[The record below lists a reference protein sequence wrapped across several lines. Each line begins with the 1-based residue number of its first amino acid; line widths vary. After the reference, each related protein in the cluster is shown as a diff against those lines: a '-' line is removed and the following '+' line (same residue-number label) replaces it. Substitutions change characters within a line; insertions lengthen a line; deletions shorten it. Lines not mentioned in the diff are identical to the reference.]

1 MRLADDITIVIAGEE
16 IQLRPSL
23 RYAIRLERREG
34 SFQKLLKEVM
44 DGSLTAACDV
54 IRDHTDLDFLENRI
68 LDALPTLN
76 APLMHYIAQCA
87 GVDGD
92 DAPAKASKVG
102 KPAKSVPF
110 REYLHSLFKLG
121 TGWLGWTPDET
132 LDATPAEIQ
141 LAYEG
146 RLDMLKAIYGGK
158 DQKTA
163 PDADMPLEAKFKSIF
178 GGIGT
183 VKEAT

>member
-23 RYAIRLERREG
+23 HHAIRLERREG
-34 SFQKLLKEVM
+34 SFQKLLRDIM

-68 LDALPTLN
+68 LDALPDLK
-76 APLMHYIAQCA
+76 APLLQYVMQCA

-92 DAPAKASKVG
+92 DAPAKASKGG

-110 REYLHSLFKLG
+110 REYLQQQYKVA
-121 TGWLGWTPDET
+121 TGWLGWSPET
-132 LDATPAEIQ
+132 ALDATPAEIQ

-146 RLDMLKAIYGGK
+146 RLDMLKAIFGSSEN
-158 DQKTA
+158 KTSS
-163 PDADMPLEAKFKSIF
+163 DADMPLDAKFKGIF

-183 VKEAT
+183 VKEAA